1 MQRETGIA
9 LMRRSLD
16 ILENQKPEMADR
28 YMQIPL
34 DYYSDPEL
42 AARERLLFETQPL
55 ALIAASEIGNAY
67 DFIVRDAVGRS
78 ILLTRD
84 GDGQAHAFLNYCRHR
99 GAEPASGSAIA
110 ELFRARTTAGATT
123 RRGS

>member
-99 GAEPASGSAIA
+99 GA
-110 ELFRARTTAGATT
+110 
-123 RRGS
+123 